1 MLTQSEK
8 NILSFIKPYALEDRK
23 VLMKDD
29 FIDEKI
35 KNMNLEEIRET
46 IVALNEKRYLNA
58 KVFIS
63 DTVMIMEV
71 LQKGLEFDK
80 PADEIDE
87 IPSFSFKRGSFV
99 SDLDDDN
106 IFKNNIENDQKNS
119 FNSKTFNNLENKK
132 EESICTNSIKD
143 NSSDSEVSVNYSNES
158 TYYIND
164 KTDYLDIKKMIFAD
178 DRISEEDQNKLLK
191 LISLIETMTDS
202 NVPLPKGAF
211 LEYKDV
217 ILKYVWI
224 SDVIGRTIVNK
235 FLIEKY

>member
-1 MLTQSEK
+1 MLTQNEK

-35 KNMNLEEIRET
+35 KNMTLEEIRET
-46 IVALNEKRYLNA
+46 LVALSEKRYLNA

-63 DTVMIMEV
+63 DTVMVMEV

-80 PADEIDE
+80 PSDEINSV
-87 IPSFSFKRGSFV
+87 PSFSFKRGSFIPD
-99 SDLDDDN
+99 SIEDDSCFKRDFDN
-106 IFKNNIENDQKNS
+106 KIDESSKYKFEKNYENYNID
-119 FNSKTFNNLENKK
+119 KK
-132 EESICTNSIKD
+132 ENNDKICNKNICSEDIVD
-143 NSSDSEVSVNYSNES
+143 SSS
-158 TYYIND
+158 YYINNN
-164 KTDYLDIKKMIFAD
+164 TDYLDIKKMIFAD
-178 DRISEEDQNKLLK
+178 DRIAEQDQNTLLK
-191 LISLIETMTDS
+191 LITLIETMTDS
-202 NVPLPKGAF
+202 NVPMPKGAF

-217 ILKYVWI
+217 IVKYNWI